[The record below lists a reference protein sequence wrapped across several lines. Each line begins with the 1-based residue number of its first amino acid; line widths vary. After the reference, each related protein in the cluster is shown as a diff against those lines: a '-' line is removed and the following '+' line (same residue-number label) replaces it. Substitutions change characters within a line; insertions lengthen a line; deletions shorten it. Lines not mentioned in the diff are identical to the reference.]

1 MSLPD
6 LGTGAAGRAA
16 PVHPV
21 LPGATG
27 AGKRLLLVPGL
38 GQSAAHWGPFARW
51 LASRDRALL
60 AVDPGALAAQSAA
73 PRGSYDRLREMAE
86 ALAAA
91 CDEHGI
97 SGVLGHSAGA
107 PAALLTAS
115 LADFDTVTLI
125 EPVPSHFAVHPAPR
139 GPGTSGPDGPST
151 SGPDVPG
158 TSSGPDV
165 PGNPGLV
172 ARPGD
177 DPGESL
183 RRLHPLAAETTLRAV
198 TAALAAVGP
207 SPPPAPPLPESA
219 RPLLRDRAD
228 RTGAALAAHRGRV
241 VVLRGAH
248 SALLRRTD
256 AETLAARAADGELR
270 VVERAGHSPHIDAP
284 RATVAAF
291 LGERP

>member
-1 MSLPD
+1 MSLPTPR
-6 LGTGAAGRAA
+6 TGAAGPAA

-27 AGKRLLLVPGL
+27 AGERLLLVPGL

-51 LASRDRALL
+51 LASRERTLL
-60 AVDPGALAAQSAA
+60 AVAPGALAAQSSA
-73 PRGSYDRLREMAE
+73 PRGSYDRLREMAQ

-91 CDEHGI
+91 CDEQGV

-115 LADFDTVTLI
+115 LAAFDTVTLI

-139 GPGTSGPDGPST
+139 GPRTPGSDN
-151 SGPDVPG
+151 PG
-158 TSSGPDV
+158 T
-165 PGNPGLV
+165 PGLV
-172 ARPGD
+172 ARPGE

-198 TAALAAVGP
+198 TAALAAGEP
-207 SPPPAPPLPESA
+207 LPPPPAPLPESA
-219 RPLLRDRAD
+219 RPLLLDRAD

-248 SALLRRTD
+248 SALLRQTD

-270 VVERAGHSPHIDAP
+270 VIERAGHSPHIDAP
-284 RATVAAF
+284 RAAVAAF

>member
-1 MSLPD
+1 MSLPTPR
-6 LGTGAAGRAA
+6 TGATGPAA

-21 LPGATG
+21 LPGATC
-27 AGKRLLLVPGL
+27 AGERLLLVPGL

-51 LASRDRALL
+51 LASRERTLL
-60 AVDPGALAAQSAA
+60 AVDPGVLAAESSA

-91 CDEHGI
+91 CDEHGV

-115 LADFDTVTLI
+115 LAAFDTVTLI

-139 GPGTSGPDGPST
+139 GPRTPGSNG
-151 SGPDVPG
+151 PG
-158 TSSGPDV
+158 T
-165 PGNPGLV
+165 PGLV

-183 RRLHPLAAETTLRAV
+183 RRLHPLAAESTLRAV
-198 TAALAAVGP
+198 TAALAAGGP
-207 SPPPAPPLPESA
+207 LPPPPPPLPESA

-228 RTGAALAAHRGRV
+228 RTGVALAAHRGRV

-248 SALLRRTD
+248 SALLRQAD
-256 AETLAARAADGELR
+256 AETLAARASDGELR
-270 VVERAGHSPHIDAP
+270 VIERAGHSPHIDAP
-284 RATVAAF
+284 RAAVAAF

>member
-6 LGTGAAGRAA
+6 LGTGAAGPAA

-115 LADFDTVTLI
+115 LADFGTVTLI

-139 GPGTSGPDGPST
+139 GPGTPGPDVPGT

-158 TSSGPDV
+158 T
-165 PGNPGLV
+165 PGLV

-228 RTGAALAAHRGRV
+228 RTGAALAAHLGRV

-256 AETLAARAADGELR
+256 AETLAARAAHGELR

-284 RATVAAF
+284 RAAVAAF